1 MKIFVAS
8 IKNLKYIFLSILIT
22 AIICY
27 MLFNSQIVVLSI
39 KTNVD
44 LFLYKLIPSVF
55 PYIFLTNIL
64 IESGM
69 IFNLSF
75 GLSKIASKIFNITPI
90 CCPTVII
97 SLLMGY
103 PNAAKYITTLY
114 ANDLIDSKRAQML
127 LGFTSNASP
136 AYIIS
141 TLGLAFYNS
150 FALCIILLI
159 SHILSSL
166 ILGIILGIKYKN
178 IIQQTSSIS
187 YIYPK
192 KTKGFEVISNSI
204 WNTLKTL
211 GLIFC
216 FMVIFSSI
224 TKLICNTL
232 NLNKDFSAIISCI
245 AEITNGLC
253 DVSCANFDMI
263 IKILITSF
271 GLSFGSFMIIYQIYA
286 VAHSCNVNL
295 FVFIKHKVIQGIL
308 STIITYVLLK
318 ISSFELPVTPVFSN
332 LQNTGIQN
340 YHSLFIL
347 FITIIS
353 IFFSLKFSK
362 TKRLEKS
369 LAV

>member
-1 MKIFVAS
+1 MKIFVTS
-8 IKNLKYIFLSILIT
+8 IKNLKYISLSILIT
-22 AIICY
+22 VLICY

-64 IESGM
+64 IESDM

-90 CCPTVII
+90 CCPTIII

-114 ANDLIDSKRAQML
+114 TNNLIDSKRAQML

-150 FALCIILLI
+150 FTLGIILLV
-159 SHILSSL
+159 SHALSSL
-166 ILGIILGIKYKN
+166 ILGIILGIKYKS
-178 IIQQTSSIS
+178 IIQQTSNIS

-192 KTKGFEVISNSI
+192 KTKGFGVISNSI

-216 FMVIFSSI
+216 FMAIFSSI

-232 NLNKDFSAIISCI
+232 NLNKGFSAIISCI
-245 AEITNGLC
+245 TEITNGLC

-263 IKILITSF
+263 IKILLTSF
-271 GLSFGSFMIIYQIYA
+271 GLSFGSLMIIYQIYA
-286 VAHSCNVNL
+286 VVHKCNVNV
-295 FVFIKHKVIQGIL
+295 FVFLKHKIAHGII
-308 STIITYVLLK
+308 STIITYILLQ
-318 ISSFELPVTPVFSN
+318 IINFEMPIKSVFSN
-332 LQNTGIQN
+332 IQN
-340 YHSLFIL
+340 SNVPNPQYVFVLFTTTILVLLSLNFKK
-347 FITIIS
+347 S
-353 IFFSLKFSK
+353 
-362 TKRLEKS
+362 KRLE
-369 LAV
+369 

>member
-1 MKIFVAS
+1 MKIFVTS

-27 MLFNSQIVVLSI
+27 MLSNSQIVVLSI

-75 GLSKIASKIFNITPI
+75 GLSKIASKIFNVTPI
-90 CCPTVII
+90 CCPTIII

-114 ANDLIDSKRAQML
+114 TNNLIDSKRTQML

-150 FALCIILLI
+150 FKLGIILLI
-159 SHILSSL
+159 SHVLSSL

-192 KTKGFEVISNSI
+192 KTKGFEIISNSI

-216 FMVIFSSI
+216 FMAIFSSI

-245 AEITNGLC
+245 TEITNGLC
-253 DVSCANFDMI
+253 DVSCANFDMV

-271 GLSFGSFMIIYQIYA
+271 GLSFGSLMIIYQIYA
-286 VAHSCNVNL
+286 VAHKCNVNV

-308 STIITYVLLK
+308 STIITYVLLN
-318 ISSFELPVTPVFSN
+318 ITSFELPVTPVFSN
-332 LQNTGIQN
+332 IQNTNLQKSQYI
-340 YHSLFIL
+340 FIL
-347 FITIIS
+347 IITALIIS
-353 IFFSLKFSK
+353 ILLKLRKGK
-362 TKRLEKS
+362 TVRK
-369 LAV
+369 

>member
-1 MKIFVAS
+1 MKIFVTS

-64 IESGM
+64 IESGV

-75 GLSKIASKIFNITPI
+75 GLSKIASKTFNITPI
-90 CCPTVII
+90 CCPTIII

-114 ANDLIDSKRAQML
+114 TNNLIDSKRAQML

-150 FALCIILLI
+150 FKLGIILLI
-159 SHILSSL
+159 SHVLSSL

-178 IIQQTSSIS
+178 IIQQTSNIS

-216 FMVIFSSI
+216 FMAIFSSI

-245 AEITNGLC
+245 TEITNGLC
-253 DVSCANFDMI
+253 DVSCANFDMV

-271 GLSFGSFMIIYQIYA
+271 GLSFGSLMIIYQIYA
-286 VAHSCNVNL
+286 VAHKCNVKV
-295 FVFIKHKVIQGIL
+295 FVFIKHKVMQGIL

-318 ISSFELPVTPVFSN
+318 ITSFELPVTPVFSN
-332 LQNTGIQN
+332 IQNTNLQNSQYI
-340 YHSLFIL
+340 FIL
-347 FITIIS
+347 IITALIIS
-353 IFFSLKFSK
+353 ILLKLRKGK
-362 TKRLEKS
+362 TVRK
-369 LAV
+369 